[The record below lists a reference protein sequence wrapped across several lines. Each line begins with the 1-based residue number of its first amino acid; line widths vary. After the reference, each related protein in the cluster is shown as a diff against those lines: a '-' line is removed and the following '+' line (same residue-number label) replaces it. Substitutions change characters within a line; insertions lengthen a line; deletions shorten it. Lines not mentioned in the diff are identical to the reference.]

1 MLAKRDDLWFPI
13 SKIFD
18 DFFNT
23 EIAEWAKQNHST
35 TGTTI
40 PAVNIKE
47 TDKAFEVE
55 VAAPGMDKKDFKIE
69 VDNNVLV
76 ISSEKQEE
84 KEGNDENG
92 KYTRREFSYQSFQ
105 RSFTLP
111 MDLIDDK
118 KIEAKYKDGILNI
131 IIPKKEETS
140 KPSRI
145 IDVK

>member
-1 MLAKRDDLWFPI
+1 MLAKRDDLWYPI

-23 EIAEWAKQNHST
+23 EIADWSKQNFSA

-47 TDKAFEVE
+47 DDKSFEVE

-69 VDNNVLV
+69 IDNNMLI
-76 ISSEKQEE
+76 ISSEKKEE
-84 KEGNDENG
+84 KNEEDKNG

-111 MDLIDDK
+111 MDIIDDK
-118 KIEAKYKDGILNI
+118 KIEAKYKDGILKI
-131 IIPKKEETS
+131 TIPKKEDTS
-140 KPSRI
+140 KPSRV